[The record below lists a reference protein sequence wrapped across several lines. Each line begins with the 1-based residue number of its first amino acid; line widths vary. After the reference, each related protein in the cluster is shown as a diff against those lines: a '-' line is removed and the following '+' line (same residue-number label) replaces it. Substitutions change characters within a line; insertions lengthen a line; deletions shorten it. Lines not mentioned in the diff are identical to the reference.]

1 MTAVNHLKLGLGAIG
16 VILWAYAVRTDDRAL
31 SWIGIAFLV
40 AAFLLR
46 FWRRRDGEPGKGGRD
61 ED

>member
-1 MTAVNHLKLGLGAIG
+1 MTAISHLKLGLAAIG
-16 VILWAYAVRTDDRAL
+16 VILWAYGVRTDNRPL

-46 FWRRRDGEPGKGGRD
+46 FWKGRGHEPREGGGD
-61 ED
+61 ES

>member
-1 MTAVNHLKLGLGAIG
+1 MTAISHLKLGLAAIG
-16 VILWAYAVRTDDRAL
+16 VILWAYGVRTDDHTL

-46 FWRRRDGEPGKGGRD
+46 FWRRRGSEPPEGGGD
-61 ED
+61 ES